1 MTLQPPEPFRR
12 EYFDWSEEEFAQR
25 FVEKISSGRLKQN
38 EAYVDLKLKKKSSG
52 QKVKA
57 AYQDVANLP
66 RLVKTLPGLATNPTP
81 ADYLRSISNFLR
93 DNRGG
98 DLVHWWRKLRE
109 GVKTPLFGSADIIN
123 VCNLKCVH
131 CYWWT
136 NRQPTA
142 GELTPEQWRTVIRH
156 SYKKMKI
163 ANVTVV
169 GGEPML
175 RKDVVQVFSEE
186 MKNRMSVVTNG
197 THPMIHI
204 NGLYFVSVDGTEE
217 THNRIRGPNTYAKMK
232 KNVKD
237 FVGTGGRVDA
247 NMTLNTMNY
256 KTVIDVLREWDDI
269 VGRISIQFH
278 TPFIDNDP
286 LWLPFGEER
295 DKTIDSIMEFSRNE
309 NTHFVVNPK
318 EQFELMR
325 GNWGYMCPNWMI
337 LPLDYRGHIKTPCC
351 MGSANEGALQP
362 QCDKC
367 GIAPYSGVLAGL
379 FPVEE
384 ALSSKE
390 VLTSA
395 VNS

>member
-1 MTLQPPEPFRR
+1 MALQSPEQFSR

-25 FVEKISSGRLKQN
+25 FVAKISAGRLKQN
-38 EAYVDLKLKKKSSG
+38 ESYIDLKLEKKSST

-57 AYQDVANLP
+57 AYKDAVNLP
-66 RLVKTLPGLATNPTP
+66 SLVKLLPGLASNPTP
-81 ADYLRSISNFLR
+81 ADYVRSVNGFLR

-98 DLVHWWRKLRE
+98 DLFHWWRKMRE
-109 GVKTPLFGSADIIN
+109 GTKTPLFGSADIIN

-142 GELTPEQWRTVIRH
+142 GELTPEQWRVVIRN
-156 SYKKMKI
+156 SFKKMRI

-186 MKNRMSVVTNG
+186 MRNRMSVVTNG
-197 THPMIHI
+197 THPLIHV

-232 KNVKD
+232 TNIKN
-237 FVGTGGRVDA
+237 FVETGGHVDA
-247 NMTLNTMNY
+247 NMTLNTLNY

-295 DKTIDSIMEFSRNE
+295 DKTIDSIMEYSSKE
-309 NTHFVVNPK
+309 NRHFVVNSK
-318 EQFELMR
+318 EQFDLMR
-325 GNWGYMCPNWMI
+325 GNWGSMCPNWMI
-337 LPLDYRGHIKTPCC
+337 LPLDYRGNIKTPCC
-351 MGSANEGALQP
+351 MGSANEAALQP
-362 QCDKC
+362 HCDQC
-367 GIAPYSGVLAGL
+367 GLAPYSGILAGL
-379 FPVEE
+379 FPTQQVQ
-384 ALSSKE
+384 
-390 VLTSA
+390 VLR
-395 VNS
+395 NS